1 MKIIID
7 TAGPVQLTLD
17 TGETLDLMVTEE
29 LSSLVRAITDYAGSH
44 RPMTPTERTLDF
56 VAQSA
61 DEKTLLEMADIF
73 PLHQVEGHFQK
84 YGSIWRFNGELY
96 RVIAKDENG
105 QPKDI
110 VTQADWLPPNVPSL
124 YLRIDPPGV
133 TPKWRQPQGEHDAY
147 KMGDRAY
154 HPTPEIVWEVTQTDA
169 NGNNAWEPGVFGWKL
184 VTE

>member
-29 LSSLVRAITDYAGSH
+29 LSSLVRAITEYAGSH

-61 DEKTLLEMADIF
+61 DGTALLEMADIF
-73 PLHQVEGHFQK
+73 PAHQIEGQFQK
-84 YGSIWRFNGELY
+84 HGSIWRFNGELY
-96 RVIAKDENG
+96 RMIAKENG
-105 QPKDI
+105 RPKDI
-110 VTQADWLPPNVPSL
+110 VTQADWLPPNVPSI

-133 TPKWRQPQGEHDAY
+133 IPKWRQPQGKHDAY
-147 KMGDRAY
+147 KMGDQAY
-154 HPTPEIVWEVTQTDA
+154 HPTPDKIWEVDKVDA
-169 NGNNAWEPGVFGWKL
+169 NGFNVWEPGVYGWTL
-184 VTE
+184 TEE